1 MFYLIIS
8 SKIGE
13 GSLLGLYYMGLHGLT
28 TFVYITRRFR
38 PCLLFSEAKVAGG
51 EQLQKGQ
58 PNPPAFHWM
67 HNMNV
72 LQKKITFACVY
83 VYIYMCACVCVCVCV
98 CMYIYIYMCVCVFVC
113 VYIYICVCVCVCMC
127 IYIIYVY
134 LCIYD
139 QESPRTHTHTQL
151 DSRPR

>member
-1 MFYLIIS
+1 MFYLIVS

-72 LQKKITFACVY
+72 LQKKSHLRVC
-83 VYIYMCACVCVCVCV
+83 VYIYVCACVCVFVC
-98 CMYIYIYMCVCVFVC
+98 IYICVCVFVC
-113 VYIYICVCVCVCMC
+113 VYIYMCVCL
-127 IYIIYVY
+127 YVY
-134 LCIYD
+134 IYNLCISMYI
-139 QESPRTHTHTQL
+139 
-151 DSRPR
+151 

>member
-72 LQKKITFACVY
+72 LQKNH
-83 VYIYMCACVCVCVCV
+83 MCLC
-98 CMYIYIYMCVCVFVC
+98 IYMCVCA
-113 VYIYICVCVCVCMC
+113 CVCVCMC
-127 IYIIYVY
+127 IYIYV
-134 LCIYD
+134 CV
-139 QESPRTHTHTQL
+139 
-151 DSRPR
+151 